1 MEKIRNLSI
10 RKTIVLYMGLNLIL
24 SYCLSFAVIYT
35 ANDAQQKIWM
45 KYIDKDR
52 YYEAMQKKQ
61 DDYDVTV
68 TRSRLNSMTKMDRG
82 ISELCDFLETYS
94 ILVIS
99 CLGTII
105 AVGLFYK
112 HKIKNPLEELKEAS
126 VRISEADLNFSVT
139 YSNEDE
145 MGQLCRQFENMR
157 CQLEENNKKMWKMV
171 DEEKALRS
179 AISHDIR
186 SPLAVMEGYQEM
198 LMEFIPQESIS
209 REKILEMLEAGMQQI
224 KRMKAFINKMQKLSK
239 LEDRDICRNKI
250 KVDDF
255 TEIIKSDIKI
265 LGKKAQKEC
274 RAVVRFDQQ
283 EIYFDSE
290 VVLEVLDNLI
300 DNALRYAREQ
310 VHVEVDISG
319 DEMRVCVQ
327 DDGKGFQEDAELL
340 TKAYYNGNPQSD
352 LTHFGLGLYISR
364 VYCEK
369 HGGKLLLSNQDQ
381 GGGKAFAYFRLT
393 T

>member
-24 SYCLSFAVIYT
+24 SYGLSFVIIHT
-35 ANDAQQKIWM
+35 ANDAQQKIWFR
-45 KYIDKDR
+45 YIDKDR
-52 YYEAMQKKQ
+52 YYEAMENKG
-61 DDYDVTV
+61 DDYEINI
-68 TRSRLNSMTKMDRG
+68 TRSKLNSMTKTDRV
-82 ISELCDFLETYS
+82 ISELCDFLDTYS

-105 AVGLFYK
+105 AVLLFYK
-112 HKIKNPLEELKEAS
+112 HKIQIPLGELKEAS
-126 VRISEADLNFSVT
+126 ARISEGTLDFSVA

-145 MGQLCRQFENMR
+145 MGQLCRQFEKMR

-171 DEEKALRS
+171 EEEKALRS

-198 LMEFIPQESIS
+198 LLEFLPQESVS
-209 REKILEMLEAGMQQI
+209 RDKIMKMLEAGMQQI
-224 KRMKAFINKMQKLSK
+224 KRMKAFINTMQKLSK
-239 LEDRDICRNKI
+239 LEERNICWNQI
-250 KVDDF
+250 DVADF
-255 TEIIKSDIKI
+255 IEIVKNNTVI

-274 RAVVRFDQQ
+274 HTVVKSDQQ
-283 EIYFDSE
+283 SVYFDSE
-290 VVLEVLDNLI
+290 MVLEVLNNLI
-300 DNALRYAREQ
+300 GNALRYAREQ
-310 VHVEVDISG
+310 VYVEVDISG

-340 TKAYYNGNPQSD
+340 TKAYYHGNPQSD

-369 HGGKLLLSNQDQ
+369 HGGKLLLVNQDQ
-381 GGGKAFAYFRLT
+381 GGEACAYFKLKT
-393 T
+393 